1 MKQKKGTGFAKL
13 IVLIIII
20 SSVVFIGV
28 KYIKK
33 EIKNKYIKNVQADLL
48 LIQAKIEIVKGKY
61 SVDKE
66 NNSLKGYQLTR
77 FARRN

>member
-1 MKQKKGTGFAKL
+1 MKQKKGTGFSKL

-33 EIKNKYIKNVQADLL
+33 EIKNEYIKNVQADLL

>member
-1 MKQKKGTGFAKL
+1 MKRKKGTGFAKL

-33 EIKNKYIKNVQADLL
+33 EIKNEYIKNVQADLL

>member
-33 EIKNKYIKNVQADLL
+33 EVKNEYIKNVQADLL

>member
-13 IVLIIII
+13 IVLVIIIGA
-20 SSVVFIGV
+20 VVFMGV
-28 KYIKK
+28 KYIKN
-33 EIKNKYIKNVQADLL
+33 EIKNEYIKNVQADLL

-77 FARRN
+77 FTRRN

>member
-33 EIKNKYIKNVQADLL
+33 EIKNEYIKNVQADLL